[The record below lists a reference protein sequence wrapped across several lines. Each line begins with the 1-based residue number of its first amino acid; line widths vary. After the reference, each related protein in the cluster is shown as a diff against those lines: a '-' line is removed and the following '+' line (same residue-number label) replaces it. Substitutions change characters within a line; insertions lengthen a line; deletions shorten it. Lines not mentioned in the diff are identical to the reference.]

1 MKIYTYIHI
10 YIYTY
15 IHIYIYTYIHIYS
28 TWFVPYCD
36 LFLNATCQLWEL
48 TIWWAASKLRCS
60 MDCKNMTHMSDF
72 VRRFILDP
80 WVVRAIPIVWP
91 IWIESNRIRV
101 NIMDQ
106 WNLNKC
112 STEMRD
118 GVPLVRLI
126 TCGFRKKSQVRFGH
140 ETMMWPFLMK
150 FSTLYSFF
158 TSTV

>member
-1 MKIYTYIHI
+1 MK
-10 YIYTY
+10 IYTY

-91 IWIESNRIRV
+91 IWIESNRIRM